1 MTWLGIVV
9 AGILLLTAYKG
20 FRRGFI
26 REIVSFFFV
35 FLALAVS
42 WAIIPYVNE
51 FFMEN
56 TPVYEKIQESCQSF
70 VESQKK
76 QELTSPGTEEQTG
89 FIEGLELPELLQKG
103 LESNNTAEVYTYLAV
118 DSFGE
123 YISEALARMIVNGLS
138 FFVSY
143 LLASVILRLG
153 TWVLNLLA
161 GLPVLKSANKLAGGL
176 VGAVKGVLFVWIAF
190 LVMTILCSTSIG
202 KEALA
207 LIEKDAF
214 LNVLYEYDIMW
225 RKSVHDINREIPWK
239 N

>member
-42 WAIIPYVNE
+42 WAINPYVNE

-123 YISEALARMIVNGLS
+123 YISEALAKMIVNGLS

-214 LNVLYEYDIMW
+214 LNVLYEYDIFVNVFM
-225 RKSVHDINREIPWK
+225 SIFYGM
-239 N
+239 

>member
-42 WAIIPYVNE
+42 WAINPYVNE

-89 FIEGLELPELLQKG
+89 FIDGLELPELLQKG

-214 LNVLYEYDIMW
+214 LNVLYEYDIFVNVFM
-225 RKSVHDINREIPWK
+225 SIFYGM
-239 N
+239 

>member
-1 MTWLGIVV
+1 MKALTWLGIVV

-42 WAIIPYVNE
+42 WAINPYVNE

-76 QELTSPGTEEQTG
+76 QELTSPGAEEQTG

-143 LLASVILRLG
+143 LLASVILRLA

-214 LNVLYEYDIMW
+214 LNVLYEYDIFVNVFM
-225 RKSVHDINREIPWK
+225 SIFYGM
-239 N
+239 

>member
-42 WAIIPYVNE
+42 WAINPYVNE

-143 LLASVILRLG
+143 LLATVILRLG

-176 VGAVKGVLFVWIAF
+176 VGAAKGVLFVWIAF

-214 LNVLYEYDIMW
+214 LNVLYEYDIFVNVFM
-225 RKSVHDINREIPWK
+225 SIFYGM
-239 N
+239 

>member
-42 WAIIPYVNE
+42 WAINPYVNE

-103 LESNNTAEVYTYLAV
+103 LESNNTAEVYTNLAV

-214 LNVLYEYDIMW
+214 LNVLYEYDIFVNVFM
-225 RKSVHDINREIPWK
+225 SIFYGM
-239 N
+239 

>member
-42 WAIIPYVNE
+42 WAINPYVNE

-190 LVMTILCSTSIG
+190 LVLTILCSTSIG
-202 KEALA
+202 KESLA

-214 LNVLYEYDIMW
+214 LNVLYEYDIFVNVFM
-225 RKSVHDINREIPWK
+225 SIFYGM
-239 N
+239 

>member
-1 MTWLGIVV
+1 MSALTWLGIVV

-42 WAIIPYVNE
+42 WAINPYVNE

-214 LNVLYEYDIMW
+214 LNVLYEYDIFVNVFM
-225 RKSVHDINREIPWK
+225 SIFYGM
-239 N
+239 

>member
-42 WAIIPYVNE
+42 WAINPYVNE

-89 FIEGLELPELLQKG
+89 YIEGLELPELLQKG

-214 LNVLYEYDIMW
+214 LNVLYEYDIFVNVFM
-225 RKSVHDINREIPWK
+225 SIFYGM
-239 N
+239 

>member
-42 WAIIPYVNE
+42 WAINPYVNE

-123 YISEALARMIVNGLS
+123 YISEALVRMIVNGLS

-214 LNVLYEYDIMW
+214 LNVLYEYDIFVNVFM
-225 RKSVHDINREIPWK
+225 SIFYGM
-239 N
+239 

>member
-42 WAIIPYVNE
+42 WAINPYVNE

-214 LNVLYEYDIMW
+214 LNVLYEYDFFVNVFMSIFLW
-225 RKSVHDINREIPWK
+225 NVT
-239 N
+239 

>member
-1 MTWLGIVV
+1 MRALTWLGIVV

-42 WAIIPYVNE
+42 WAINPYVNE

-214 LNVLYEYDIMW
+214 LNVLYEYDIFVNVFM
-225 RKSVHDINREIPWK
+225 SIFYGM
-239 N
+239 

>member
-42 WAIIPYVNE
+42 WAINPYVNE

-214 LNVLYEYDIMW
+214 LNVLYEYDIFVNVLM
-225 RKSVHDINREIPWK
+225 SIFYGM
-239 N
+239 

>member
-42 WAIIPYVNE
+42 WAINPYVNE

-153 TWVLNLLA
+153 TWVLNLRA

-214 LNVLYEYDIMW
+214 LNVLYEYDIFVNVFM
-225 RKSVHDINREIPWK
+225 SIFYGM
-239 N
+239 

>member
-1 MTWLGIVV
+1 MGIVV

-42 WAIIPYVNE
+42 WAINPYVNE

-214 LNVLYEYDIMW
+214 LNVLYEYDIFVNVFM
-225 RKSVHDINREIPWK
+225 SIFYGM
-239 N
+239 

>member
-42 WAIIPYVNE
+42 WAINPYVNE

-153 TWVLNLLA
+153 TWALNLLA

-214 LNVLYEYDIMW
+214 LNVLYEYDIFVNVFM
-225 RKSVHDINREIPWK
+225 SIFYGM
-239 N
+239 

>member
-42 WAIIPYVNE
+42 WAINPYVNE

-76 QELTSPGTEEQTG
+76 QELTSPGTEGQTG

-214 LNVLYEYDIMW
+214 LNVLYEYDIFVNVFM
-225 RKSVHDINREIPWK
+225 SIFYGM
-239 N
+239 

>member
-42 WAIIPYVNE
+42 WAINPYVNE

-89 FIEGLELPELLQKG
+89 FIEGLELPELLQEG

-214 LNVLYEYDIMW
+214 LNVLYEYDIFVNVFM
-225 RKSVHDINREIPWK
+225 SIFYGM
-239 N
+239 

>member
-9 AGILLLTAYKG
+9 AGIIVLTAYKG

-35 FLALAVS
+35 FLSLAVS
-42 WAIIPYVNE
+42 WAINPYVNE

-214 LNVLYEYDIMW
+214 LNVLYEYDIFVNVFM
-225 RKSVHDINREIPWK
+225 SIFYGM
-239 N
+239 

>member
-42 WAIIPYVNE
+42 WAINPYVNE

-138 FFVSY
+138 FFISY

-214 LNVLYEYDIMW
+214 LNVLYEYDIFVNVFM
-225 RKSVHDINREIPWK
+225 SIFYGM
-239 N
+239 

>member
-42 WAIIPYVNE
+42 WAINPYVNE

-214 LNVLYEYDIMW
+214 LNVLYEYDIFVNVFM
-225 RKSVHDINREIPWK
+225 SIFYGM
-239 N
+239 

>member
-1 MTWLGIVV
+1 MSALTWLGIVV

-42 WAIIPYVNE
+42 WAINPYVNE

-76 QELTSPGTEEQTG
+76 QELTSQGTEEQTG

-202 KEALA
+202 KETLA

-214 LNVLYEYDIMW
+214 LNVLYEYDIFVNVFM
-225 RKSVHDINREIPWK
+225 SIFYGM
-239 N
+239 

>member
-42 WAIIPYVNE
+42 WAINPYVNE

-56 TPVYEKIQESCQSF
+56 TPVYEKIQESCQSI

-214 LNVLYEYDIMW
+214 LNVLYEYDIFVNVFM
-225 RKSVHDINREIPWK
+225 SIFYGM
-239 N
+239 

>member
-26 REIVSFFFV
+26 GEIVSFFFV

-42 WAIIPYVNE
+42 WAINPYVNE

-214 LNVLYEYDIMW
+214 LNVLYEYDIFVNVFM
-225 RKSVHDINREIPWK
+225 SIFYGM
-239 N
+239 

>member
-1 MTWLGIVV
+1 M
-9 AGILLLTAYKG
+9 
-20 FRRGFI
+20 
-26 REIVSFFFV
+26 
-35 FLALAVS
+35 
-42 WAIIPYVNE
+42 
-51 FFMEN
+51 
-56 TPVYEKIQESCQSF
+56 
-70 VESQKK
+70 ESQKK

-207 LIEKDAF
+207 LIERMLFSMCCMNMIF
-214 LNVLYEYDIMW
+214 L
-225 RKSVHDINREIPWK
+225 
-239 N
+239 

>member
-1 MTWLGIVV
+1 MSALTWLGIVV

-26 REIVSFFFV
+26 REIVSFCFV

-42 WAIIPYVNE
+42 WAINPYVNE

-202 KEALA
+202 KETLA

-214 LNVLYEYDIMW
+214 LNVLYEYDIFVNVFM
-225 RKSVHDINREIPWK
+225 SIFYGM
-239 N
+239 

>member
-42 WAIIPYVNE
+42 WAINPYVNE

-89 FIEGLELPELLQKG
+89 FIEGLELPELLQR
-103 LESNNTAEVYTYLAV
+103 T
-118 DSFGE
+118 
-123 YISEALARMIVNGLS
+123 
-138 FFVSY
+138 
-143 LLASVILRLG
+143 
-153 TWVLNLLA
+153 
-161 GLPVLKSANKLAGGL
+161 
-176 VGAVKGVLFVWIAF
+176 
-190 LVMTILCSTSIG
+190 
-202 KEALA
+202 
-207 LIEKDAF
+207 
-214 LNVLYEYDIMW
+214 
-225 RKSVHDINREIPWK
+225 
-239 N
+239 

>member
-42 WAIIPYVNE
+42 WAINPYVNE

-103 LESNNTAEVYTYLAV
+103 LESNNTAEVYTYLAA

-214 LNVLYEYDIMW
+214 LNVLYEYDIFVNVFM
-225 RKSVHDINREIPWK
+225 SIFYGM
-239 N
+239 

>member
-1 MTWLGIVV
+1 
-9 AGILLLTAYKG
+9 
-20 FRRGFI
+20 
-26 REIVSFFFV
+26 
-35 FLALAVS
+35 
-42 WAIIPYVNE
+42 
-51 FFMEN
+51 MEN

-153 TWVLNLLA
+153 TW
-161 GLPVLKSANKLAGGL
+161 
-176 VGAVKGVLFVWIAF
+176 
-190 LVMTILCSTSIG
+190 
-202 KEALA
+202 
-207 LIEKDAF
+207 
-214 LNVLYEYDIMW
+214 Y
-225 RKSVHDINREIPWK
+225 
-239 N
+239 